1 MGKPGSIRLVLGSSQ
16 SGKSYFVKS
25 FLAAMPRSEK
35 VFIWDPNDE
44 YSKPWAPKKKAL
56 DVDRHESF
64 MDFWE
69 QRQRGEARD
78 RATFAGCRG
87 DEFDALFAYAW
98 CVSRCTVV
106 LDEFHLAMRGGS
118 VSPTVEDS
126 IARGRH
132 RGIHYVFVTQ
142 NPQYVPTRLYNNA
155 HEIVCF
161 RLNEANAIDK
171 LRSAYGDRAE
181 LAQLGSLEVGKC
193 VRINNRST
201 AS

>member
-1 MGKPGSIRLVLGSSQ
+1 LGSSQ
-16 SGKSYFVKS
+16 SGKSFFVKS
-25 FLAAMPRSEK
+25 LLAGMPRTQRLL
-35 VFIWDPNDE
+35 IWDPNDE
-44 YSKPWAPKKKAL
+44 YSKPWTAKKKPL
-56 DVDRHESF
+56 DVDRYESF
-64 MDFWE
+64 IDFWE
-69 QRQRGEARD
+69 QRALGERRD
-78 RATFAGCRG
+78 RAAFAGCRL

-98 CVSRCTVV
+98 CASRCVVV

-132 RGIHYVFVTQ
+132 RGIHFVFVTQ

-161 RLNEANAIDK
+161 RLNEANAIEK

-181 LAQLGSLEVGKC
+181 LAQLGSLDVGKC
-193 VRINNRST
+193 VRINNRSS